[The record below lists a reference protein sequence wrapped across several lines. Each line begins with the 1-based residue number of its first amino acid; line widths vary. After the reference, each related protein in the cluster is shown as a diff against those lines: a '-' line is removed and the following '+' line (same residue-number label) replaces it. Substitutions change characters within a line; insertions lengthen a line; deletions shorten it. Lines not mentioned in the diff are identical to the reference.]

1 MILYAA
7 LLFSLVVALMRGGS
21 VRHLAMMRLRC
32 GWLILAVVAPQILI
46 IFLPEGYE
54 DRYWVGCAVML
65 AVSYCGLAILAWLN
79 HSLSGM
85 KLLALGIVL
94 NGAVILANGGF
105 MPVTPEALAR
115 AGHSEVVLELERGLR
130 VVGSKDVVLNRDD
143 TNLWPLSD
151 IFVIPKRFPLAG
163 SFSIGDALIISGCF
177 MLMQSALIQKKETQG
192 RAVPDSPR
200 GHGDG

>member
-1 MILYAA
+1 
-7 LLFSLVVALMRGGS
+7 
-21 VRHLAMMRLRC
+21 
-32 GWLILAVVAPQILI
+32 
-46 IFLPEGYE
+46 
-54 DRYWVGCAVML
+54 
-65 AVSYCGLAILAWLN
+65 
-79 HSLSGM
+79 M

-94 NGAVILANGGF
+94 NGVVILANGGF

-130 VVGSKDVVLNRDD
+130 VVGSKDVVLNRND